1 MKLLCG
7 KISVIWHRVP
17 VESQSRELRIANT
30 LEGKA
35 FPGNAGDVSAKHEV
49 LILRFLFLH
58 CYKLWLLGFW
68 LSWVDASFSEKGLE
82 GTSLTLS
89 PILCPGAEEF
99 VVVILKM
106 LAGQETSFPPCAN
119 DVFSH
124 VPTICSFCC
133 AVACLKAV
141 GQAGFSLPS
150 PGHSNRWRSWVVTLL
165 HHCLDCLCTG
175 SGLCQDNFLAS
186 FGLDQ
191 TQKIGLQTLT

>member
-1 MKLLCG
+1 MQEMCLPNMRSWFSGSCFFTVT
-7 KISVIWHRVP
+7 SSDYW
-17 VESQSRELRIANT
+17 
-30 LEGKA
+30 A
-35 FPGNAGDVSAKHEV
+35 FGCPMWMP
-49 LILRFLFLH
+49 LFQRR
-58 CYKLWLLGFW
+58 
-68 LSWVDASFSEKGLE
+68 GLE
-82 GTSLTLS
+82 GMSLTLS
-89 PILCPGAEEF
+89 PLLCPGAEEF

-106 LAGQETSFPPCAN
+106 LAGQETGFPPCAN